1 MTRQEYI
8 DAVKAKLDEISPFD
22 EPGEFI
28 AADGDSDYDKVKPII
43 NYIDSELDNAA
54 RFCLSTLPLS
64 LLANDIID
72 EEVDIVGR
80 EVGTGVGI
88 ISGIYDYMRLCRLHH
103 GLWEKD
109 VTAFITTSSPIYL
122 LQQNKYTRGGFCKPV
137 AVYNPEEKTIE
148 CYTQVN
154 TLNHYGNFVPVKGVL
169 YYIDLL
175 DVKAEDVESGIEDY
189 IILMCAA
196 YVLDILKDTNSSKL
210 MRDKFMEKLQPIL
223 S

>member
-64 LLANDIID
+64 ILADDIICD
-72 EEVDIVGR
+72 DVTITGRVGGEMTTGYINEV
-80 EVGTGVGI
+80 
-88 ISGIYDYMRLCRLHH
+88 YDYMRLCRLHIDE
-103 GLWEKD
+103 WEKD
-109 VTAFITTSSPIYL
+109 VTTFITTSSPIYI
-122 LQQNKYTRGGFCKPV
+122 LQQNPYTRGGRCKPI
-137 AVYNPEEKTIE
+137 AAYNPETASIE
-148 CYTQVN
+148 CYT
-154 TLNHYGNFVPVKGVL
+154 LRFSDIGYILPLYGKL
-169 YYIDLL
+169 YYIELR
-175 DVKAEDVESGIEDY
+175 DVKAEDVESDIEDF
-189 IILMCAA
+189 IVLMCAA

-210 MRDKFMEKLQPIL
+210 MRDKFAEKLQTIMV
-223 S
+223 